1 MVSIPSSRVAPEPT
15 CTQPVAGG
23 GPESA
28 AVELTDAQGG
38 SDPAFARLIRA
49 HQRIVY
55 SLALRALG
63 NAAEAEELAQDVFLQ
78 LYRDLERIESMDH
91 LAHWLRRTTSRRVID
106 RLRQRDRR
114 PSVTSLGDIECDAVA
129 LDPSGSA
136 EGGDPLL
143 ARRLR
148 EHLAELDAIPRLVLV
163 LRFQEDLDPGEI
175 ARVLDLPVNTVK
187 SHLRRSLARLRVAM
201 DEGQRA

>member
-15 CTQPVAGG
+15 CTQPAAGG